1 MLGNFEAAMYTVF
14 AHIPLVVVIAIPL
27 YIIGIIKRKK
37 NQNPRKY
44 FIMARTLFGVL
55 MLWFIVLFIVG
66 MIGFAPGRFDS

>member
-1 MLGNFEAAMYTVF
+1 MLSNFEFAMYMVF
-14 AHIPLVVVIAIPL
+14 AYIPLAAVIAIPL
-27 YIIGIIKRKK
+27 YIIGIVKK
-37 NQNPRKY
+37 KKKQNPRKY